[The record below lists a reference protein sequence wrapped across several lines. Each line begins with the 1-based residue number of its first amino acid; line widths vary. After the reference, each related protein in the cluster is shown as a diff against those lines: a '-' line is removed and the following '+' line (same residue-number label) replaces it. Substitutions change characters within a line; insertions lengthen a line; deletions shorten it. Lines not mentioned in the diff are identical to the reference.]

1 MCSCGCGLC
10 TNTRKTALVYC
21 PPRTAVNS
29 SKWSGRT
36 GLWRMFVLA
45 LLTHRRVHHWFL
57 SQHCYSFCRC
67 PLRFSSVDFS
77 PPTAIRD
84 PGAAPSLASPLHHHP
99 LQTSPRAQSHRR
111 PESNSANAKMCRCS
125 TRGGADIK
133 MDGRGDRH
141 GLQHW
146 QVYLFVKEEAIKH
159 GWVFRR
165 QGGLSLTGKWVKSK
179 NVSLLLR
186 DISSCCPR
194 ANNKTHT
201 DSFSCSILTLRLT
214 QQEKSL
220 FWLL

>member
-1 MCSCGCGLC
+1 MEW
-10 TNTRKTALVYC
+10 TNRPLTDVCISAADTSPRPLV
-21 PPRTAVNS
+21 VFES
-29 SKWSGRT
+29 
-36 GLWRMFVLA
+36 A
-45 LLTHRRVHHWFL
+45 LLQLLPLPATVQQCWF
-57 SQHCYSFCRC
+57 
-67 PLRFSSVDFS
+67 P

-111 PESNSANAKMCRCS
+111 PESNSVNAKMCRCS

>member
-1 MCSCGCGLC
+1 MVVDFAQTLEKRPWS
-10 TNTRKTALVYC
+10 TALLERLWIAASGVDEQAFDGCLYLRC
-21 PPRTAVNS
+21 WHTAASIIGFWVS
-29 SKWSGRT
+29 IATASAAARYGSAVSI
-36 GLWRMFVLA
+36 F
-45 LLTHRRVHHWFL
+45 
-57 SQHCYSFCRC
+57 
-67 PLRFSSVDFS
+67 

-84 PGAAPSLASPLHHHP
+84 PGVAPSLASPLHHHP
-99 LQTSPRAQSHRR
+99 LQTSPRAQTHRR
-111 PESNSANAKMCRCS
+111 PSSNSTNAKMCRCS

-133 MDGRGDRH
+133 MDGCGDRH

-179 NVSLLLR
+179 NVRLLLS

-194 ANNKTHT
+194 ATNKTHT
-201 DSFSCSILTLRLT
+201 DSRSCSILTLRLT